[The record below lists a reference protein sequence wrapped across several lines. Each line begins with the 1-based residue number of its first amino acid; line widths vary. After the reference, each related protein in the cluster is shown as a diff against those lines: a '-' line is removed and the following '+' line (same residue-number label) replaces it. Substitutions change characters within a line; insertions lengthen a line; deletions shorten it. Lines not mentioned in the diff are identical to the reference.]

1 MLPGLHD
8 EVADAAVGAQKR
20 QPPHAGAVP
29 PHLEANHHQIRRL
42 KVSKARELGH
52 KLLQN
57 MPILNR
63 HRGVWRKDKKARQDR
78 AR

>member
-8 EVADAAVGAQKR
+8 EVAGAAVGAQKR

-29 PHLEANHHQIRRL
+29 PHLEATPPSS
-42 KVSKARELGH
+42 KVSQESWVT

-57 MPILNR
+57 MPLLNR
-63 HRGVWRKDKKARQDR
+63 HRGV
-78 AR
+78 